1 MFQAVRQWW
10 GDGGGKRIT
19 RLFAFE
25 FVVVMAGVLAAQG
38 LANLVENRA
47 AQRRLDAAL
56 DRINRDV
63 GYNMA
68 AAQAWRKAAPCLDER
83 MILIM
88 RSASAETPLEPTD
101 WQRPSIRMGYF
112 DPLSEEDD
120 LLLRERGQEELAD
133 TIQQFDSSVNVMS
146 QRLREMTD
154 LWTAFELLDP
164 DYGPVLRE
172 DRVEARHN
180 ASAIRANL
188 RGVAVGAEGLLQFGK
203 AIGAEAIYD
212 PGERVASDCAEI
224 WSSGQTMIVG
234 KPN

>member
-1 MFQAVRQWW
+1 M
-10 GDGGGKRIT
+10 

-56 DRINRDV
+56 ERINRDV

-68 AAQAWRKAAPCLDER
+68 TAQVWLKVAPCLDER
-83 MILIM
+83 MLLMM
-88 RSASAETPLEPTD
+88 RLASTGTPLGTTD
-101 WQRPSIRMGYF
+101 WRRPSIRMGYF

-120 LLLRERGQEELAD
+120 LLLRERGEEELAD
-133 TIQQFDSSVNVMS
+133 TIQQFESSVNVMS
-146 QRLREMTD
+146 QRLREITD
-154 LWTAFELLDP
+154 RWTAFELLDP
-164 DYGPVLRE
+164 TNGPILRE

-180 ASAIRANL
+180 ASAITANL
-188 RGVAVGAEGLLQFGK
+188 RGIAVGAESLLLFGEV
-203 AIGAEAIYD
+203 IGAAAIYD
-212 PGERVASDCAEI
+212 PGERLPRDCAEI

-234 KPN
+234 EPN